1 MTVFYIANA
10 STHKDKQNVTVSKK
24 V

>member
-1 MTVFYIANA
+1 MTGFYIANA